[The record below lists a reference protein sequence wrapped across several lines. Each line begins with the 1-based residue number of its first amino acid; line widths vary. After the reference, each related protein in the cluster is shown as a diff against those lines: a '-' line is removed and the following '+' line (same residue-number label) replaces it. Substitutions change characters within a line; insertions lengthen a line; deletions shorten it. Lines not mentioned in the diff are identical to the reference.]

1 MEIYVKFL
9 KRVVT
14 YLTPLI
20 YFKCLSSGYIM
31 EKYCMDTPMSVYTL
45 KDKEIKEK

>member
-1 MEIYVKFL
+1 MEIYVKIV
-9 KRVVT
+9 KIVVT
-14 YLTPLI
+14 YSTPLI
-20 YFKCLSSGYIM
+20 SFKCLSSGYIV